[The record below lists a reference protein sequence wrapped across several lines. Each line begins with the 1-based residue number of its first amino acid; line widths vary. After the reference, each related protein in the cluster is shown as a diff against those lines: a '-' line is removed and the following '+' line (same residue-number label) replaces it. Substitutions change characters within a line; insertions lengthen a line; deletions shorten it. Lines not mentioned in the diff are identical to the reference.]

1 MISKVWDCQVSCSA
15 FYCKIS
21 LFLPYFVVLF
31 MHSTNSYSYH
41 AFYLY
46 IRERIYN
53 GTEAILLFRKRGVP
67 VHDHKL
73 KIFFR
78 QNKNG
83 ITFALVLI
91 INQHFRALWDLITWP
106 TRFLSPY
113 ISKNGILFVKYFSQ
127 FMIMGLSNT
136 LQHARCSYHF
146 MVYILYYIILGSL
159 GIFLYENMLYLF
171 LNSIVYLGC
180 LGKKCINEPIKSTHA
195 LLQTP

>member
-78 QNKNG
+78 QNKNV

-91 INQHFRALWDLITWP
+91 VNQHFDIVFECT
-106 TRFLSPY
+106 
-113 ISKNGILFVKYFSQ
+113 YFSYIQ
-127 FMIMGLSNT
+127 IINT
-136 LQHARCSYHF
+136 MYR
-146 MVYILYYIILGSL
+146 
-159 GIFLYENMLYLF
+159 
-171 LNSIVYLGC
+171 
-180 LGKKCINEPIKSTHA
+180 IKV
-195 LLQTP
+195 